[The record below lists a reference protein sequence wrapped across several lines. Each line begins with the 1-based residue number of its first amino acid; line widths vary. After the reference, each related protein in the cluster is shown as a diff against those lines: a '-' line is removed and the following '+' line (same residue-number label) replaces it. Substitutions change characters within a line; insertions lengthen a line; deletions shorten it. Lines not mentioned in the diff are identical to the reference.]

1 LVHATSQTPIFLRK
15 DLLEPSGDAE
25 TTSTVVFREFG
36 PGGSTAAGRASV
48 PTPEKP
54 VTAERDVYEV
64 MVEKIYPGSAVVLIN
79 DKWRARMTP
88 QDFEGPAG
96 MMKKDARF
104 KARGTL
110 YRNEDTLCFRV
121 RQVTQVLS

>member
-36 PGGSTAAGRASV
+36 PSGSTAAGRASV

-96 MMKKDARF
+96 MMKKDASF

-110 YRNEDTLCFRV
+110 YHNEDTLCFRV